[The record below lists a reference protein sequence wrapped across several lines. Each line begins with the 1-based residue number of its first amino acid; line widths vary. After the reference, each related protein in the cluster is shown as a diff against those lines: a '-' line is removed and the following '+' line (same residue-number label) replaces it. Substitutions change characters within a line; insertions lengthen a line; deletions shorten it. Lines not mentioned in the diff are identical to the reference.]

1 MEDASPA
8 EEGSQPGYAPTGGAL
23 GERLLEGVKS
33 DPRLCE
39 DPSLPSLTGPKDDPH
54 LCLCL
59 WRDVQAEEADEQA
72 KRQSGGGAGGH
83 PREERLAGS
92 EGCLAREVEELK
104 KAKAEEVAAAR
115 VEAIES
121 FRSSEELKSY
131 IMDRLVDEQLRWED
145 RLVRFNPSL
154 DINFDT
160 SGEPPAQTPPADAS
174 TPTPEAEP
182 ATEDAP
188 STES

>member
-1 MEDASPA
+1 MILVWQAF
-8 EEGSQPGYAPTGGAL
+8 
-23 GERLLEGVKS
+23 GEMYVSMAKADKEIQRLK
-33 DPRLCE
+33 R
-39 DPSLPSLTGPKDDPH
+39 
-54 LCLCL
+54 
-59 WRDVQAEEADEQA
+59 RDEQA
-72 KRQSGGGAGGH
+72 KAKVAEAQEAI
-83 PREERLAGS
+83 REKNALLVQKAA
-92 EGCLAREVEELK
+92 LAREVEELK

-160 SGEPPAQTPPADAS
+160 SGEPPAQTPPCNAS
-174 TPTPEAEP
+174 APTPEAEP

>member
-1 MEDASPA
+1 MVFVLQAFGEMYVSMAKADKEIQRLKRRDELAKSKMA
-8 EEGSQPGYAPTGGAL
+8 EAQEAIREKNAL
-23 GERLLEGVKS
+23 L
-33 DPRLCE
+33 
-39 DPSLPSLTGPKDDPH
+39 
-54 LCLCL
+54 
-59 WRDVQAEEADEQA
+59 VQKAALA
-72 KRQSGGGAGGH
+72 K
-83 PREERLAGS
+83 
-92 EGCLAREVEELK
+92 EVEGLK
-104 KAKAEEVAAAR
+104 RSKAEEVAAAR

-145 RLVRFNPSL
+145 RLVRFNPSVE
-154 DINFDT
+154 INFDT

-174 TPTPEAEP
+174 APTPEAEP